1 MPNSNSVQL
10 VEESAGPDPE
20 SISKNPPRDPRSYRV
35 RLNPGANLSA
45 GMLEN
50 NRMTRPRRLIDFIV
64 SGLAHSALVALILLI
79 PLFFTNAMGLT
90 HMETTYLVAPPPPPP
105 PPAAAV
111 AHAFHRPK
119 LLLTGH
125 TLYAPRVI
133 PKTIAQI
140 KDLQNAPQPTQGVL
154 GGVSGGV
161 PGGQLGGVIGGIL
174 GGSTH
179 FLPPA
184 PPPPKAPLHKGPYR
198 VGGQVQPPL
207 LIHSVQPQYPVLAR
221 QIRAQGDV
229 ILNCVIDPT
238 GDVTQMKLV
247 SGNPLLVQAAFGAV
261 SQWKYRPTLLN
272 GTPVPVEMEVTVQFR
287 MSG

>member
-10 VEESAGPDPE
+10 LEESTDPDPE
-20 SISKNPPRDPRSYRV
+20 SISKVPPRSPKSYRIRV
-35 RLNPGANLSA
+35 NPGVNLSA

-50 NRMTRPRRLIDFIV
+50 NRMTRPKRPIDFMV

-79 PLFFTNAMGLT
+79 PLLFTNAMDLT
-90 HMETTYLVAPPPPPP
+90 HMETTYLIAPPPPPP
-105 PPAAAV
+105 PPPPGV
-111 AHAFHRPK
+111 VHPIHRPK

-133 PKTIAQI
+133 PKTIVQI
-140 KDLQNAPQPTQGVL
+140 KDLENAPATQGVI
-154 GGVSGGV
+154 GGVPGGV

-229 ILNCVIDPT
+229 ILDCVIDPT

-261 SQWKYRPTLLN
+261 SQWRYRPTLLN

-287 MSG
+287 ISS